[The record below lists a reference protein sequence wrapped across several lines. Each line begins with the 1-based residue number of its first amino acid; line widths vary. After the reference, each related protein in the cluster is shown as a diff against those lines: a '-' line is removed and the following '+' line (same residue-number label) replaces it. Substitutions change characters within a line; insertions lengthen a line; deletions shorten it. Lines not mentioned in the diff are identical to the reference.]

1 MDKQS
6 ADGNFLNR
14 ILQMA
19 AGYKITLKEA
29 LQDDRRGFPLPM
41 ANTDEVIWQYIRSNK
56 IVDQSLA
63 ETVVGII
70 KGDIADAVVKLN
82 EASK

>member
-29 LQDDRRGFPLPM
+29 LQDDRRGFPLPT
-41 ANTDEVIWQYIRSNK
+41 ANTDEAIWQYIRSNK
-56 IVDQSLA
+56 LTDQSLI
-63 ETVVGII
+63 ETVVGVI